1 MKDTGKRAVK
11 LDDSLTE
18 KLMASTKTS
27 GRTLDD
33 EISERLL
40 QSFQDPGSNERRIE
54 ALEEGLAEA
63 MRLIRS
69 LQDGN
74 GGGQPQSRPNADL
87 RAAVVAAET
96 RLGDLTHESGKR
108 YATKDGK
115 IIRFVMSSP
124 FRGYG
129 DKGFVKIIPGHFADD
144 FIFLAIRDY
153 HRGWLV
159 PMDLIRSTL
168 ERIPTANR
176 ANGEKSWD
184 PTYGNRKGREALW
197 MGKSGELEIAD
208 HGIDIP
214 SVEKLP

>member
-18 KLMASTKTS
+18 KLMASTKAS

-40 QSFQDPGSNERRIE
+40 QSFQAPGSNERRIE
-54 ALEEGLAEA
+54 ALEAGLAEA

-74 GGGQPQSRPNADL
+74 AGQPQSRPNADL
-87 RAAVVAAET
+87 RAAVAAAET

-115 IIRFVMSSP
+115 VVRFVMSSP

-129 DKGFVKIIPGHFADD
+129 DKGFVKIIPGHFTDD
-144 FIFLAIRDY
+144 YIFLAIRDY

-214 SVEKLP
+214 SVEALP

>member
-1 MKDTGKRAVK
+1 MKDTGKRAVQ

-18 KLMASTKTS
+18 KLMASIKAS

-33 EISERLL
+33 EVSERLL
-40 QSFQDPGSNERRIE
+40 QSFQAPGSNERRIE
-54 ALEEGLAEA
+54 ALEHGLAEA
-63 MRLIRS
+63 MRIIGD
-69 LQDGN
+69 LQGGK
-74 GGGQPQSRPNADL
+74 GGGRTQSSPNADL
-87 RAAVVAAET
+87 RAAVAAAET

-115 IIRFVMSSP
+115 VVRFVMSSP

-129 DKGFVKIIPGHFADD
+129 DKGFVKIIPGHFTDD
-144 FIFLAIRDY
+144 YIFLAIRDY

-176 ANGEKSWD
+176 ATGEKSWD

-214 SVEKLP
+214 SAEALP